1 MLTLLLVAL
10 LALVAGLAGG
20 LVLGSGLLRRRDAT
34 ATDHAQLSAHVAER
48 AVGPVKESLDRFDN
62 RLREIEEGRV
72 SWQSQLREQVEQVRT
87 TSESL
92 RRETAS
98 LSTALRKP
106 QVRGRWGE
114 MHLQRAA
121 ELAGMVDRVDF
132 DLQATVRDGGAALRP
147 DMVVHLAG
155 DKQVVVDSK
164 VPLDAFLDATEA
176 EDEDEYAAHLRRHAR
191 QLRTHVDGL
200 SAKAY
205 WRQFPTAPEFVV
217 LFVPGE
223 AFLSAA
229 LDTDPSILEDAAA
242 KRVVLATPTTL
253 IALLRTVGYA
263 WTQAQLADQA
273 REVHTLARELYERL
287 GTLGKHFGKVGRSL
301 DAAVGAYN
309 GAVGSLE
316 TRVLVTARRMAEMH
330 APDTEL
336 DAPVPVES
344 RTRALQAVELEP
356 AVEVEPAETPDPI
369 VDALLSAEEARAEGS
384 EIPPPAR
391 RTG

>member
-1 MLTLLLVAL
+1 
-10 LALVAGLAGG
+10 
-20 LVLGSGLLRRRDAT
+20 
-34 ATDHAQLSAHVAER
+34 
-48 AVGPVKESLDRFDN
+48 
-62 RLREIEEGRV
+62 
-72 SWQSQLREQVEQVRT
+72 
-87 TSESL
+87 
-92 RRETAS
+92 
-98 LSTALRKP
+98 
-106 QVRGRWGE
+106 
-114 MHLQRAA
+114 
-121 ELAGMVDRVDF
+121 
-132 DLQATVRDGGAALRP
+132 
-147 DMVVHLAG
+147 
-155 DKQVVVDSK
+155 
-164 VPLDAFLDATEA
+164 
-176 EDEDEYAAHLRRHAR
+176 
-191 QLRTHVDGL
+191 
-200 SAKAY
+200 
-205 WRQFPTAPEFVV
+205 
-217 LFVPGE
+217 
-223 AFLSAA
+223 
-229 LDTDPSILEDAAA
+229 
-242 KRVVLATPTTL
+242 VLATPTTL

-356 AVEVEPAETPDPI
+356 AVEVAPTETPDPI

-384 EIPPPAR
+384 ETPRPAR